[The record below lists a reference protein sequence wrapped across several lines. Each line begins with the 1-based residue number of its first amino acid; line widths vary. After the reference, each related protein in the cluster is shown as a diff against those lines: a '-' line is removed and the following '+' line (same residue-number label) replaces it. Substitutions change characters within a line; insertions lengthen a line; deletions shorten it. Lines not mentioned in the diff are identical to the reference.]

1 MLETLSWW
9 LAVEVMGIVAL
20 PLVYA
25 FFPKLPDRGYAF
37 AKPFGLLVVGFVFWI
52 LGSAF
57 VLTNNFG
64 GIVWVVLMVGGVSG
78 FLAWRRRDEIVEF
91 LRRKWALLLFI
102 EALFIVAFVVAAYLR
117 SFTPDISGT
126 EKPMDF
132 AFLNAS
138 TISEHFA
145 PNDPWLSG
153 HTISYYYGGYFLVAM
168 TGKLANVGTS
178 MGYNLGLAMIAA
190 LAVVGA
196 FGLVYNLVSLHE
208 EHAKKKARLFGAPLV
223 FGMAAAVL
231 LTVMANLEGLLEF
244 LAAHGVGGSGFWNW
258 INIKG
263 LTSVGNSTTTW
274 YPAQN
279 WWWWRAARIVTP
291 TAPETITEFP
301 FFSFLLGDLHPHVMA
316 IPFGLL
322 GIAAA
327 VRLLQ
332 EDETLD
338 LSFWAGHQLMLVAL
352 AILVGGLSFLNTWD
366 LPTFFFLLVVAALI
380 RNFLSRKRWDWTLLK
395 QTLGFAVPLGVASV
409 LAYVPYH
416 KAFVPAFGFASQANG
431 IAPVEGN
438 GTLPFH
444 ALVLWGPL
452 AVLVLPFAAQRFVAS
467 LKGRPWR
474 PNEWWAAAPGVAV
487 VGLWLLWVLARGNL
501 GAAMSDRGSAW
512 LTAIILVAVL
522 TLLVAT
528 LRREIES
535 YAAGEGSLAVVVA
548 LLAGSLA
555 TLLVLGAEFYFI
567 KDVFNNR
574 MNTVFK
580 LYYQAWILLAMSG
593 GFALYHMV
601 THWLP
606 QKTFSAGWRYSWAVA
621 AVVILAAGL
630 AYPVGATFTRTED
643 FRLPRTL
650 DGLAFAKGQGDYDA
664 AKWLSENAKPSDVI
678 IETVGNSAIGYEW
691 GSTGRI
697 SSWTGLSTVYGWPG
711 HEVQWRGGD
720 SLTVGRLEDV
730 DTLYQTD
737 NTADVQR
744 IVAKYGIK
752 YIVVGSLER
761 QAYGQAALEKFD
773 SMYPKVFS
781 SAGSQGEAAIY
792 KVGG

>member
-1 MLETLSWW
+1 MLETFSWW
-9 LAVEVMGIVAL
+9 LAVEVMGIVAF

-25 FFPKLPDRGYAF
+25 FFPRLADRGYAV
-37 AKPFGLLVVGFVFWI
+37 AKPFGLLVIGFVFWI

-57 VLTNNFG
+57 VLTNNAG
-64 GIVWVVLMVGGVSG
+64 GIVWVVLMVGAASG
-78 FLAWRRRDEIVEF
+78 YFAWRRRDEILNF
-91 LRRKWALLLFI
+91 LRRKWPLLLFI
-102 EALFIVAFVVAAYLR
+102 EALFIVAFVIAAYLR
-117 SFTPDISGT
+117 SFTPDIAGT

-168 TGKLANVGTS
+168 TGKLANVSTS
-178 MGYNLGLAMIAA
+178 IGYNLGLAMIAA

-196 FGLVYNLVSLHE
+196 FGLVYNLVSMYE
-208 EHAKKKARLFGAPLV
+208 ERAGRKTRFLGSPLV
-223 FGMAAAVL
+223 FGIAAAVL

-244 LAAHGVGGSGFWNW
+244 LAAHGVGGGGFWNW
-258 INIKG
+258 VDIKG
-263 LTSVGNSTTTW
+263 LTSAGNTTTTW
-274 YPAQN
+274 YPTQN

-332 EDETLD
+332 EDEMLD
-338 LSFWAGHQLMLVAL
+338 LSFWAGHQLLLVAL

-366 LPTFFFLLVVAALI
+366 LPTFFFLLVVAALV
-380 RNFLSRKRWDWTLLK
+380 RNFLLRKRWDWTLLK
-395 QTLGFAVPLGVASV
+395 QTAGFAVPLGIASV
-409 LAYVPYH
+409 LAYIPYH
-416 KAFVPAFGFASQANG
+416 KAFIPAFGFASQANG

-444 ALVLWGPL
+444 ALVFWGPL
-452 AVLVLPFAAQRFVAS
+452 AVLVIPFAAQRFVAS
-467 LKGRPWR
+467 LKQRQWHSD
-474 PNEWWAAAPGVAV
+474 EWLAALPGAAV
-487 VGLWLLWVLARGNL
+487 VGFWLLWVLARGDL
-501 GAAMSDRGSAW
+501 GSAISDRGSAW
-512 LTAIILVAVL
+512 LTAVILVAAL
-522 TLLVAT
+522 TLLVGT

-535 YAAGEGSLAVVVA
+535 LAAGEGSLAVVVA

-555 TLLVLGAEFYFI
+555 ALLVLGAEFYFI

-580 LYYQAWILLAMSG
+580 LYYQAWLLLAMSG
-593 GFALYHMV
+593 GFALYYMA

-606 QKTFSAGWRYSWAVA
+606 RKTASLGWRYAWGGA

-630 AYPVGATFTRTED
+630 AYPVGATFARTED
-643 FRLPRTL
+643 FGLPRTL
-650 DGLAFAKGQGDYDA
+650 DGLAFAKQQGDYLA
-664 AKWLSENAKPSDVI
+664 AQWLSDNARPADVI
-678 IETVGNSAIGYEW
+678 IETVGNQSIGYEW

-730 DTLYQTD
+730 NTLYQTAD
-737 NTADVQR
+737 TAEVQR

-752 YIVVGSLER
+752 YIVVGLLER
-761 QAYGQAALEKFD
+761 QAYGQAALDKFD
-773 SMYPKVFS
+773 SIYP
-781 SAGSQGEAAIY
+781 AAFRSGDVAVY
-792 KVGG
+792 KVTER